1 MSLYFNNFVF
11 FEKSEK
17 YIEIPYVKRR
27 TETNFKS
34 VRVLTWIVE
43 MLVKY
48 NVLLNGEKQ
57 CGLVAASICLNA
69 YCLLVQIL
77 QAMNNCT
84 QSKYI

>member
-1 MSLYFNNFVF
+1 MSLYLNNFVF

-34 VRVLTWIVE
+34 VRVLTWFVE

-69 YCLLVQIL
+69 YRLLVQIL